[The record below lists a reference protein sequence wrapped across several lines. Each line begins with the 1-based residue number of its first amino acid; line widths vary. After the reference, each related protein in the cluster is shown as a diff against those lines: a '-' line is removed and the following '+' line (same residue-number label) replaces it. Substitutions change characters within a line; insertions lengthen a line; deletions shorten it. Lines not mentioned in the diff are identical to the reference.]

1 MVYTQSTGNVTE
13 LLCIAK
19 FIEMGYEVS
28 IPYGNGAKYDFIADV
43 NGELLKIQCKT
54 ASMVYKNGVY
64 DADAFQF
71 SCICT
76 TTNTKGTVRHSY
88 NNEQVDYFAT
98 CWKDKVYLIPV
109 DECSTSKTLRLTPPL
124 NKGVTY
130 NKAQDYEIE
139 KRISFNEELVLSK
152 KDFLERKEN
161 KIIKEF
167 FCSNCGKKL
176 YGQTKT
182 NLCQECC
189 KKSSR
194 TVERPTREELKKM
207 IREQSFISIGSH
219 YNVTDNTIRKWCD
232 AENLPRKKTEIQKYT
247 EEEWKNI

>member
-54 ASMVYKNGVY
+54 ASMVCKNGIY
-64 DADAFQF
+64 DTDAFQF
-71 SCICT
+71 SCTCT
-76 TTNTKGTVRHSY
+76 TTNTKGTARHSY

-109 DECSTSKTLRLTPPL
+109 DECSTNKTLRLAPPL

-161 KIIKEF
+161 KIVKEF

-176 YGQTKT
+176 YEQTKT
-182 NLCQECC
+182 NLCRECC
-189 KKSSR
+189 KKFSR